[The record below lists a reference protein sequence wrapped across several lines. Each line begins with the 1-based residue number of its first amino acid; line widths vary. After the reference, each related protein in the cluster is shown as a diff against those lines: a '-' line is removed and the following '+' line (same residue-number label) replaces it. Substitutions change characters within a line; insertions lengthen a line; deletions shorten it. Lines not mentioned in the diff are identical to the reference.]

1 MYTPFTYYTP
11 TKVVFGPETEKQ
23 AGALVKE
30 FGGTKVLVHYGSQS
44 AVKSGLLKAVTDSL
58 EAEGIAYVSLGGVVP
73 NPHLGKVYEGIE
85 LGKAEGVDFILA
97 VGGGSVIDSAKAIAV
112 GLANEGDV
120 WDFYIRKRTPNAA
133 LPVASVLTIAAA
145 GSEMSDGSVVT
156 NEKENLKRDLGAP
169 FMRAKFA
176 IMNPELTKTLPAY
189 QTASGCVDIVMHT
202 MERYFNPGDNMD
214 YVDQMCELLMRKTME
229 NAVILHKDPANTDA
243 RAEVMWAGSLSHNGL
258 TSSGLGKGDWATHNM
273 EHEMGGLFD
282 VAHGAGMASIW
293 GSWARYVHHAAPH
306 RFVRFAVNV
315 MGVEKDADDE
325 VTIERGIQ
333 AVENWYRSIDMPTN
347 MRELGIAPTEE
358 QLAWMAQSA
367 EIKTGGGAGSVVV
380 LKKEDI
386 NKIYHMAL

>member
-1 MYTPFTYYTP
+1 
-11 TKVVFGPETEKQ
+11 
-23 AGALVKE
+23 
-30 FGGTKVLVHYGSQS
+30 
-44 AVKSGLLKAVTDSL
+44 
-58 EAEGIAYVSLGGVVP
+58 
-73 NPHLGKVYEGIE
+73 
-85 LGKAEGVDFILA
+85 
-97 VGGGSVIDSAKAIAV
+97 
-112 GLANEGDV
+112 
-120 WDFYIRKRTPNAA
+120 
-133 LPVASVLTIAAA
+133 
-145 GSEMSDGSVVT
+145 MSDGSVVT
-156 NEKENLKRDLGAP
+156 NEKENLKRDLGAD

-229 NAVILHKDPANTDA
+229 NAVILHKDPENTDA

-258 TSSGLGKGDWATHNM
+258 TSSGLGQGDWATHNM

-282 VAHGAGMASIW
+282 VAHGAGMAAIW

-367 EIKTGGGAGSVVV
+367 EIKTGGGAGSVVL